1 LLFEETFCH
10 IQRPYSQYSI
20 GNTYVK
26 HERLNFSAIPN
37 ILQAMLAIHRS
48 IIALTLVTFTL
59 CYAQTAFSYDL
70 VANEIPGV
78 SDTDDIEANITEL
91 LESAI
96 KLAVPIEE
104 LATACETE
112 LENNGNKST
121 TKISVSCLSFQLAS
135 NRFEYARI
143 RLNIAL
149 VTLSWGE
156 LSKVLESWTLR
167 REDLKSL
174 DAAHE
179 RIQTL
184 EQLLSQS
191 DDNSPVTK

>member
-1 LLFEETFCH
+1 MLFEETFCH

-121 TKISVSCLSFQLAS
+121 AKISVSCLSFQLAS

-167 REDLKSL
+167 REDLKTL

-179 RIQTL
+179 RIQML
-184 EQLLSQS
+184 ENLLAQGE
-191 DDNSPVTK
+191 DNSAFTN